1 MKIFSAE
8 VAVTRDDL
16 HKHLKYPFRL
26 FRDAEKLTVRYSYSP
41 KRYEGDDSYALA
53 RAAFSASYPEGAEP
67 SCADIEAELPLNNH
81 LTLSLEREGK
91 LVGTAHRHAPEAEY
105 YVTAASAS
113 PGFTPT
119 AVEKGEWAVV
129 LSAHAVLDEKLTATI
144 EAEAE

>member
-8 VAVTRDDL
+8 VVVTRDDL
-16 HKHLKYPFRL
+16 HKHLKYPFTL
-26 FRDAEKLTVRYSYSP
+26 LCGANKLTVRYSYSP
-41 KRYEGDDSYALA
+41 KKYEGADSYALA
-53 RAAFSASYPEGAEP
+53 RAAFLEAYPDGIEP
-67 SCADIEAELPLNNH
+67 SREDIEAELPLNNH

>member
-8 VAVTRDDL
+8 VSVTRDDL

-26 FRDAEKLTVRYSYSP
+26 LRDAEKLTVRYSYSP

-53 RAAFSASYPEGAEP
+53 RAAFEASYPEGIAP
-67 SCADIEAELPLNNH
+67 SVEEIKAELPLNNH
-81 LTLSLEREGK
+81 VTLSLEREGV
-91 LVGTAHRHAPEAEY
+91 LIGTAHRHANNAEY
-105 YVTAASAS
+105 RVSALSAS

-144 EAEAE
+144 EVEAE